1 MPKTEHLES
10 STGHSWE
17 TNSASSEDSEVDPHN
32 VYIADQALPGDEK
45 IDRFSEMSED
55 SEQDV
60 DADEDKDEDEDQDA
74 DTDWGELEDQW
85 TDTDEE
91 ESDEEDIEQDKGEDE
106 ALNETLDIAVDKQ
119 SAHNED
125 ETDINALSTP
135 QTSKADPIP
144 TPEPHHDTIA
154 LGQHHLW
161 MI

>member
-1 MPKTEHLES
+1 MLKTEHLES
-10 STGHSWE
+10 SIGSSWG
-17 TNSASSEDSEVDPHN
+17 TNSAGSEESAVDANN
-32 VYIADQALPGDEK
+32 VDDGYRCFFDDED
-45 IDRFSEMSED
+45 IYRFSEMSGD
-55 SEQDV
+55 SKQDG
-60 DADEDKDEDEDQDA
+60 DADEDEDEDQDVY
-74 DTDWGELEDQW
+74 TTGHKHKDQR

-91 ESDEEDIEQDKGEDE
+91 DSEDEDLEHGKGEDE

-119 SAHNED
+119 SARNED

-135 QTSKADPIP
+135 QTSKADPTP